1 MGSNSFGDRCKLNN
15 HCDRQWGVNITSA
28 SSTKTVNY
36 PLAYNRIPVVIP
48 AHFQDVGASADIQA
62 GNATMTGFDGRIAYV
77 DNRTQSTLVAD
88 KFTWVSIGK

>member
-1 MGSNSFGDRCKLNN
+1 MAETE
-15 HCDRQWGVNITSA
+15 QWGVNITSA

-62 GNATMTGFDGRIAYV
+62 GNATMTGFDVRIAYV